1 MHETDT
7 VNEIPAED
15 EGVNAQPV
23 AVPVFEKSAPSRPV
37 IDSLKT
43 TEISNGAIPNVVA
56 VVDSNTVGAVVS
68 SVTDE
73 EVVEDVVEPGQD
85 TDPVAT
91 LTADLQR
98 LQAEYANYRK
108 RVERDR
114 AVAHESA
121 IGAVLTELL
130 ALLDDVDRAEQHGEL
145 TGGFKAVADQLNSIT
160 SRIGLEKYGTE
171 GEAFDPQIHEALMHE
186 ESADVEVP
194 TASKILQSGYKY
206 KERILRPA
214 RVSVTDP
221 AGA

>member
-1 MHETDT
+1 MSE
-7 VNEIPAED
+7 E
-15 EGVNAQPV
+15 
-23 AVPVFEKSAPSRPV
+23 
-37 IDSLKT
+37 T
-43 TEISNGAIPNVVA
+43 TEQ
-56 VVDSNTVGAVVS
+56 
-68 SVTDE
+68 
-73 EVVEDVVEPGQD
+73 VVEEVVEPGQEA
-85 TDPVAT
+85 DPVAT

-130 ALLDDVDRAEQHGEL
+130 ALLDDVDRAELHGEL
-145 TGGFKAVADQLNSIT
+145 SGGFKAVADQLNSIT

-171 GEAFDPQIHEALMHE
+171 GEAFDPQIHEALMHD
-186 ESADVEVP
+186 ESSEVEVP
-194 TASKILQSGYKY
+194 TASKILQPGYKY

-214 RVSVTDP
+214 RVAVTDP

>member
-1 MHETDT
+1 VSEH
-7 VNEIPAED
+7 
-15 EGVNAQPV
+15 
-23 AVPVFEKSAPSRPV
+23 
-37 IDSLKT
+37 T
-43 TEISNGAIPNVVA
+43 T
-56 VVDSNTVGAVVS
+56 
-68 SVTDE
+68 E
-73 EVVEDVVEPGQD
+73 EVVSQEENTAVEPGQEA
-85 TDPVAT
+85 DPVAT

-160 SRIGLEKYGTE
+160 SRIGLEKYGTA
-171 GEAFDPQIHEALMHE
+171 GEAFDPQIHEALMHD
-186 ESADVEVP
+186 ESAEVAVA
-194 TASKILQSGYKY
+194 TATKILQPGYKY

-214 RVSVTDP
+214 RVAVTDP
-221 AGA
+221 AAGE

>member
-1 MHETDT
+1 MSEET
-7 VNEIPAED
+7 
-15 EGVNAQPV
+15 
-23 AVPVFEKSAPSRPV
+23 
-37 IDSLKT
+37 SL
-43 TEISNGAIPNVVA
+43 TEES
-56 VVDSNTVGAVVS
+56 
-68 SVTDE
+68 
-73 EVVEDVVEPGQD
+73 VVEDVAPDQE

-91 LTADLQR
+91 LTSDLQR

-114 AVAHESA
+114 SLAHEMA

-130 ALLDDVDRAEQHGEL
+130 ALLDDVERAEQHGEL

-160 SRIGLEKYGTE
+160 TRIGLEKYGVE

-186 ESADVEVP
+186 TSTDVAVP
-194 TASKILQSGYKY
+194 TASKILQPGYKY

-221 AGA
+221 AGE